1 MLKNLIRIGKIS
13 SVNAVKGTVRVVIE
27 DQQDIVTDELPMLA
41 FEYYMPE
48 VGNLVLCAFLGNGIS
63 QGVCL
68 GRYFSDQ
75 NPPPVTN
82 PKIYSRDFGDG
93 TSIQYNKTSKE
104 LSISAAGDLTISV
117 EGNLTI
123 SVKGNITSSADGSI
137 TTTAGLANIDI
148 GNAKTSPVT
157 HHP

>member
-1 MLKNLIRIGKIS
+1 MKNLIRIGRIS

-48 VGNLVLCAFLGNGIS
+48 VGDLVLCTFLGNGIS
-63 QGVCL
+63 QGLCL

-75 NPPPVTN
+75 NPPPVTDQ
-82 PKIYSRDFGDG
+82 KIYSRDFGDG

-104 LSISAAGDLTISV
+104 LSITAAGDLKISV
-117 EGNLTI
+117 EGDLTI
-123 SVKGNITSSADGSI
+123 SVKGNITSTADGSI
-137 TTTAGLANIDI
+137 TTSAGEVNTDI
-148 GNAKTSPVT
+148 GMTKTSSVT
-157 HHP
+157 YHP